1 MPLTDLKIKRIVS
14 QSKDL
19 WLTDEKGLRLLVK
32 PNGAKYW
39 RLKYRF
45 AGKQKTLAIG
55 VYPDVGLKMARDE
68 REKARQQLKQ
78 GIDPSVVKKE
88 NKYSSFMSDTNTF
101 SILAKQ
107 WWEHEKGVWVEKH
120 AKKVW
125 NRLKTNSFKIL
136 DSKPIEQIVTK
147 DILDVIKEIEN
158 RRALDVARRVLQD
171 IRRVFSYA
179 VLRDFIKYNPASDL
193 SGIVKNYKRKH
204 QPSMKNEELGGFM
217 SDLEQYGKHGFFVTQ
232 YALLLLV
239 YTFVRSGEIRGAKWC
254 EFDFEKSLWK
264 IPAERMKM
272 KREHIVPL
280 SKQAIDVLVKVQE
293 ITGTHELLFP
303 LKSNWRKKMSQNTMC
318 SAMRKMGYDGKCN
331 KSYATPH
338 GFRANATSI
347 LNEQGFNPDA
357 IERQLSH
364 IEGNSVRAAYIHHA
378 KYMDDRIEMMQWWA
392 DFLCEE
398 KEKIKYKA

>member
-68 REKARQQLKQ
+68 REKARLQLKQ

-107 WWEHEKGVWVEKH
+107 WWEHEKGVWVKKH
-120 AKKVW
+120 AKRVW
-125 NRLKTNSFKIL
+125 TRLEVNSFKIL
-136 DSKPIEQIVTK
+136 DSKPIDQIVTK
-147 DILDVIKEIEN
+147 DILDVIKDIEN
-158 RRALDVARRVLQD
+158 RGALDVARRVLQD

-179 VLRDFIKYNPASDL
+179 VRRDFIKYNPASDL
-193 SGIVKNYKRKH
+193 SGIVKNYQRKH
-204 QPSMKNEELGGFM
+204 KPSMKNEELGGFM
-217 SDLEQYGKHGFFVTQ
+217 YDLEQYEEHGVFVTQ
-232 YALLLLV
+232 YALQLLV
-239 YTFVRSGEIRGAKWC
+239 YTFVRSGEIRTAKWS

-272 KREHIVPL
+272 KREHLVPL
-280 SKQAIDVLVKVQE
+280 SKQALDVLVKVQK

-303 LKSNWRKKMSQNTMC
+303 LKSNWRKRIAENTMC
-318 SAMRKMGYDGKCN
+318 NAMRKMGYDGKGK

-378 KYMDDRIEMMQWWA
+378 KFMDDRIKMMQWWA

-398 KEKIKYKA
+398 KEKIKACL